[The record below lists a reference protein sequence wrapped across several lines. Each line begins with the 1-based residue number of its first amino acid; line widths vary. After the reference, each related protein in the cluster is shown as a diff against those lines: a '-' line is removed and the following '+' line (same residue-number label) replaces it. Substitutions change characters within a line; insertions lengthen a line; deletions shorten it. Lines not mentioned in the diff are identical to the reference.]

1 MIDIIL
7 TYLLIGTIWSFTC
20 ERLIVKMEDNGT
32 RIRFILFWPYT
43 FSTFVIAL
51 IKNFMDN
58 E

>member
-43 FSTFVIAL
+43 FCTFVIAL